1 MSQNVLTIANATLTY
16 PDGTRSVAALD
27 HVSLQ
32 ARAGQLT
39 AIVGESGSGK
49 STVLSAAAGL
59 AVPDSG
65 TITVA
70 GLVLSDAPEAT
81 RTRIRRDH
89 IGMIFQSP
97 NLLASLTVAEQLLIT
112 SHIRGQRPG
121 RRERERAAQLL
132 ELVGLAGMGG
142 RRVHQLSG
150 GQRQR
155 VTIARA
161 LMGSP
166 ELLLADEPT
175 SALDARRSREIVTL
189 LREVTDSTGVAT
201 VMVTH
206 DRSHLYVADAVVTM
220 SDGSAQVSTV
230 EREGEVAL
238 VGGRSA

>member
-121 RRERERAAQLL
+121 
-132 ELVGLAGMGG
+132 AGSGSVP
-142 RRVHQLSG
+142 RSCLSSWG
-150 GQRQR
+150 WPAWAGAEC
-155 VTIARA
+155 TNFPA
-161 LMGSP
+161 GS
-166 ELLLADEPT
+166 
-175 SALDARRSREIVTL
+175 
-189 LREVTDSTGVAT
+189 
-201 VMVTH
+201 
-206 DRSHLYVADAVVTM
+206 
-220 SDGSAQVSTV
+220 VS
-230 EREGEVAL
+230 G
-238 VGGRSA
+238 